1 MDDQQF
7 AKELG
12 ELQSTIGAAKERLKA
27 TGDGPSDEQIRLG
40 APRDAG
46 EVADAVKRHEMAARE
61 SSLAEAKFFIGEA
74 MKILGKGGLAAATG
88 GVGGAL

>member
-7 AKELG
+7 LKDLG
-12 ELQSTIGAAKERLKA
+12 ELHTTIGDAKERLKA
-27 TGDGPSDEQIRLG
+27 VGDGPSDEQIRLG
-40 APRDAG
+40 TPRDPADVNDSV
-46 EVADAVKRHEMAARE
+46 ERHAVAAKE

-74 MKILGKGGLAAATG
+74 MKILGRGGLAAATG